1 MLRGLIV
8 VNLVKNDKSAG
19 RDLKKI
25 FLPNKKH
32 YSVVSDDNG
41 NLFSCG
47 SVDFPKFSF
56 EHPPTDGNGIF
67 FNSKLILIVSIISL
81 GKNMAHKLL
90 YQFQK
95 KYNIP

>member
-1 MLRGLIV
+1 M
-8 VNLVKNDKSAG
+8 NLAKNDKSAG
-19 RDLKKI
+19 MDLKKI
-25 FLPNKKH
+25 LLPNKKY
-32 YSVVSDDNG
+32 YSVVSDGNG

-47 SVDFPKFSF
+47 SVDFPNFSF

-67 FNSKLILIVSIISL
+67 FKSNLILIVSIISL

-90 YQFQK
+90 YQYQK